1 MKSHLFDDYVQKK
14 LARISVLDQFKVA
27 ILQSLANGLV
37 LNNYFEPIGL
47 GAVF

>member
-1 MKSHLFDDYVQKK
+1 MKSHFFDDYVHNK

-27 ILQSLANGLV
+27 ILQSLANGFV
-37 LNNYFEPIGL
+37 LNNCFEPIGL